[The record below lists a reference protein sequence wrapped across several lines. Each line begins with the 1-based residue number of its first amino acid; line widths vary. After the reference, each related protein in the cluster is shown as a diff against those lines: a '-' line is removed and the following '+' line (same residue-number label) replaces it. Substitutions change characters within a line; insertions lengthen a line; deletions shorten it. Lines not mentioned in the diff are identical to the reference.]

1 MINIVLPVYCVL
13 FNKSVLCDIKYII
26 KVLRISLKYNT
37 IRVIMYYRNHIKY
50 LYNETYWIK
59 SISNLQILN
68 LYKNG
73 DLCPNTCQRQPNI
86 LYRKTLITFYGLSLG
101 KGLADRRRENQWHL
115 YWLCTDELNDLK
127 KYYYIKTNSLKH
139 TK

>member
-1 MINIVLPVYCVL
+1 M
-13 FNKSVLCDIKYII
+13 

-37 IRVIMYYRNHIKY
+37 IRVIIYYRNHIKY

-73 DLCPNTCQRQPNI
+73 VLCPNTCQIQPNI

-115 YWLCTDELNDLK
+115 YWLCTEEIKGKSGFHLKIELNRLGDSFDSDVHIWTSHIL
-127 KYYYIKTNSLKH
+127 LPFL
-139 TK
+139 